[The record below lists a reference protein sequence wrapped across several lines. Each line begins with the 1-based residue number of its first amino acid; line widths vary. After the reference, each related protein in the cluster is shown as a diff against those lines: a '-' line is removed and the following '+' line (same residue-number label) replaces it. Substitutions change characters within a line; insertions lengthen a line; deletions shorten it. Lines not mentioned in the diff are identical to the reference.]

1 MLIICIKIKLNLTLT
16 IILLLDVWCEDI
28 VLGSELQLLR
38 NSEDDHLVLAFDQ
51 GGRHGSKLTVYFAC
65 IGKGQLNMPTS
76 LRALK
81 HKMKHSK
88 VKMYH
93 PGDIELMVHSKRTAD
108 EVLESLECPVE
119 RMQAQEAPPSSEN
132 EIYSYSRGDIPMFNF
147 DEADRLLI
155 ATLQELIEVNTDHC
169 VLLLNFIIR
178 H

>member
-1 MLIICIKIKLNLTLT
+1 M
-16 IILLLDVWCEDI
+16 
-28 VLGSELQLLR
+28 LGSELQLLR
-38 NSEDDHLVLAFDQ
+38 NSEDDHLVLAFNQ

-76 LRALK
+76 LRSLK

-93 PGDIELMVHSKRTAD
+93 PSDIELVVHSKRTAD

-155 ATLQELIEVNTDHC
+155 ATLQELIEVT
-169 VLLLNFIIR
+169 VLRYHAVVLSISHSGFEKIKVGSKNSERRDNAAEKGSARL
-178 H
+178 

>member
-1 MLIICIKIKLNLTLT
+1 MTLDVA
-16 IILLLDVWCEDI
+16 DVWCEDI

-93 PGDIELMVHSKRTAD
+93 PGDIELVVHSKRTAD

-155 ATLQELIEVNTDHC
+155 ATLQELIEVEINH
-169 VLLLNFIIR
+169 IIVS
-178 H
+178 